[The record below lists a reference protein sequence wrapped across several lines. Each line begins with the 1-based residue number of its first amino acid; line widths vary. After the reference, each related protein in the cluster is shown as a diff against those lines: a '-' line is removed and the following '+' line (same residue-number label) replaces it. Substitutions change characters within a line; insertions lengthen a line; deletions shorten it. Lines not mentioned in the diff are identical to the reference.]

1 MSDVKLAYLHN
12 RHCLVETTMILAVSS
27 VEQVKAVVRDLLN
40 KKGAVL
46 NIVKSLIRNVEWERE
61 FQNLPPGEKNE
72 NLAINIFKEQICLL
86 SILLA
91 FWSDNEA
98 KKDE

>member
-1 MSDVKLAYLHN
+1 
-12 RHCLVETTMILAVSS
+12 MILAVSS

-72 NLAINIFKEQICLL
+72 NLTINIFKE
-86 SILLA
+86 
-91 FWSDNEA
+91 
-98 KKDE
+98 

>member
-1 MSDVKLAYLHN
+1 
-12 RHCLVETTMILAVSS
+12 MILAVSS
-27 VEQVKAVVRDLLN
+27 VEQEKAVVRDLLN

-46 NIVKSLIRNVEWERE
+46 NIIKSLIRNVEWERE

-86 SILLA
+86 STLLA